1 MPEDTMV
8 SMAASADQPYYS
20 VSLFTYDRPERRQS
34 YYDFCGWLART
45 LLRLVDA
52 RPHWGKHFP
61 LEYEDIAPLF
71 PRLAEF
77 RDLCRS
83 IDPAGVLRNN
93 YTARVLNLPPGS
105 DSGLQRGASL

>member
-1 MPEDTMV
+1 MV

-34 YYDFCGWLART
+34 YYDFCGWLARA

-61 LEYEDIAPLF
+61 LEYQDIAPLY

-77 RDLCRS
+77 RDLCKS
-83 IDPAGVLRNN
+83 VDPEGILRNN
-93 YTARVLNLPPGS
+93 YTARVLDLPPGLN
-105 DSGLQRGASL
+105 SGPQQGASA